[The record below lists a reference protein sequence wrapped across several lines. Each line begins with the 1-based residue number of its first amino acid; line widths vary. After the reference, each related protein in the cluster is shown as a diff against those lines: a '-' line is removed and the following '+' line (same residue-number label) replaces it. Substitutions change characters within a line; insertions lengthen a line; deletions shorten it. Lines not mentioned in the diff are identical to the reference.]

1 MTTTSRPQ
9 PLISAEQIQ
18 SRISELALE
27 IEADYSDSPN
37 GITCLGILKGS
48 VFFLV
53 DLLQQIDV
61 PTRVDFFDIS
71 SYEGTSSGDVRVHKD
86 VDIPLQGQDVLI
98 VEDII
103 DTGKTMKVILDMLD
117 YRGVSSVKLCTLLDK
132 PSRRRVEVPIDYC
145 GFQIEDRF
153 VVGYGLDYNENYRNL
168 PYVGVLDGGAA
179 DDSQSEAS

>member
-1 MTTTSRPQ
+1 MPTTHPEE
-9 PLISAEQIQ
+9 LISAEQIQ

-27 IEADYSDSPN
+27 IEADYSDSAN

-61 PTRVDFFDIS
+61 PTRIDFFDIS
-71 SYEGTSSGDVRVHKD
+71 SYEGTTSGDVRVHKD

-98 VEDII
+98 VEDIV
-103 DTGKTMKVILDMLD
+103 DTGKTLKVILDMID
-117 YRGVSSVKLCTLLDK
+117 YRGAASVKLCTLLDK
-132 PSRRRVEVPIDYC
+132 PSRRLVDVPIDYC

-153 VVGYGLDYNENYRNL
+153 VVGYGLDYDENYRNL
-168 PYVGVLDGGAA
+168 PYIGVLDEGST
-179 DDSQSEAS
+179 DES